1 MAMAFHGYCPLSES
15 FVHFDSRREGLCM
28 EQGAEPAMTVNATAL
43 VLSTM
48 KTMSC
53 FATAK

>member
-1 MAMAFHGYCPLSES
+1 
-15 FVHFDSRREGLCM
+15 M
-28 EQGAEPAMTVNATAL
+28 EQGAEPAMTVNTTAL

-53 FATAK
+53 FSNGEIV